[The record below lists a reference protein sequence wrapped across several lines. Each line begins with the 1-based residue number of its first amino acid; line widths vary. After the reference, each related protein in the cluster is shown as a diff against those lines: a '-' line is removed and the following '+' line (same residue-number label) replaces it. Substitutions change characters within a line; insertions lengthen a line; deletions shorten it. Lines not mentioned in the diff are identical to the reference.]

1 MATYLVTGTSRGLGF
16 ALITHLNS
24 LPSSEVGVIFALARS
39 ETPALKTLIERA
51 AGRVVLVKADT
62 TDESSLQKVAGDV
75 ESRLRG
81 KGLDV
86 LVNNVGIMTNV
97 PNGIASMDDLASH
110 FNVNVLG
117 THAVTRTFIPLLEK
131 GTQKKIVNITTT
143 LGSLGLAGSYS
154 FSPSPAYKITKAALN
169 MLTIQYALDY
179 AEKGFTIFALSPG
192 VSKLTYSYYV
202 PFTAL
207 PLLVIDQKDQ
217 TRAFSSTFPDSK
229 SPWLKTDLGG
239 GDMADLP
246 AETGAKAALDK
257 IFAATKENNGQ
268 FLNILVEGYENVP
281 GPNKYDGK
289 NPIW

>member
-1 MATYLVTGTSRGLGF
+1 MATYLVTGTSRGLGL

-39 ETPALKTLIERA
+39 ETPALKTLTERA

-86 LVNNVGIMTNV
+86 LVNNVGMMTTV

-192 VSKLTYSYYV
+192 
-202 PFTAL
+202 
-207 PLLVIDQKDQ
+207 
-217 TRAFSSTFPDSK
+217 
-229 SPWLKTDLGG
+229 WLKTDLGG